1 MIQDEVKYTINKYEK
16 YEYEKE
22 EFITEEFADKVKT
35 EVLKIVKNIRIIKF
49 GLFIRF
55 FTFWRRLSESN
66 RSSEFCRLAPYRL
79 AKSPY

>member
-55 FTFWRRLSESN
+55 FTKK
-66 RSSEFCRLAPYRL
+66 Y
-79 AKSPY
+79 KQKKH